1 MATLARWFIGIALVA
16 FGIQHLVY
24 REFVTRL
31 VPKLPGWIPWHS
43 FWACVLGIV
52 LIVAG
57 AAMVCGKKAR
67 WAGILLGV
75 IGLLSVL
82 LLYLPRLAGNLH
94 DGGLWTNAGKAQK
107 QNAQ

>member
-16 FGIQHLVY
+16 FGIQQLVY

-43 FWACVLGIV
+43 LWACVLGIV

-57 AAMVCGKKAR
+57 AAIAWGKKAR
-67 WAGILLGV
+67 WAGILL
-75 IGLLSVL
+75 
-82 LLYLPRLAGNLH
+82 
-94 DGGLWTNAGKAQK
+94 
-107 QNAQ
+107 